1 MNYILENLE
10 TQPRQNSFETFAQV
24 NALKNKKSSIY
35 VPNLAHFSPALRFKR
50 NLLLI

>member
-10 TQPRQNSFETFAQV
+10 TQPRQNSFETFVQV

-35 VPNLAHFSPALRFKR
+35 AVPLDVIFPKNNPLP
-50 NLLLI
+50 